1 MSQIEVNTNYN
12 SVNVEN
18 TINTIDVN
26 QDFGNILIVPQQTTN
41 IVEVVTPGPQGPQ
54 GPPGD
59 PTPLT
64 GSFVTTS
71 SFYAFTSSYTTGSFT
86 GSFAGDGSGL
96 TNISASN
103 VVGLNL
109 SQIASGSATA
119 SISPNNG
126 FVVNTNTTITGS
138 LFVTNG
144 ITGSLFGTSSFALTA
159 SYASNVPLT
168 ASFAVSASQAISASY
183 AVSASYEIVYEESSS
198 YADYAVS
205 ASQAVTASYALNV
218 PLTASFAVS
227 ASQAVTA
234 SYVTPL
240 VQNVTITGSIL
251 FDGGSTGSGASIVPN
266 NGLANSLDLIAGTGG
281 WVELSSNDG
290 NQYVWV
296 DDNGT
301 YLITNW
307 NVDAKQWTFNKSG
320 SLTAPGDI
328 LVNGLV
334 SASNG
339 FTGSLEG
346 TASYALTAS
355 YASNVP
361 ETASFA
367 VSASQAVTASYAF
380 NIADQGYNFTQTTA
394 AVTWSINHNLDTL
407 IPLVDVYDPIYSQ
420 LIPAQVISIDTNNL
434 EVRFSSPNSGY
445 AIVSKGSGVSSAYAA
460 TASYAITASYSNY
473 TGYNFIQDVSSDTWV
488 INHNLNNQ
496 YPLVQVYTSD
506 NLAILPASISGSDFN
521 TTIITFSSARTGYVR
536 IV

>member
-59 PTPLT
+59 INTVT
-64 GSFVTTS
+64 GSFLLTS
-71 SFYAFTSSYTTGSFT
+71 SFNAFTASYTTGSFT

-109 SQIASGSATA
+109 SQIASGSVTA

-144 ITGSLFGTSSFALTA
+144 ITGSLFGTSSYAITA
-159 SYASNVPLT
+159 SYASNVPET

-205 ASQAVTASYALNV
+205 ASQAITASYITPLVQNVTITGSILFDGSSANNGASIIPNNGLPNSLDIIAGPGGGIELASNNSNQYVLIDDSAVYITTTGNINQHVWTFTTESILQAPGNILVNGLVSASDGFSGSLEGTASYAITASYALNV

-227 ASQAVTA
+227 ASQAI
-234 SYVTPL
+234 S
-240 VQNVTITGSIL
+240 
-251 FDGGSTGSGASIVPN
+251 
-266 NGLANSLDLIAGTGG
+266 
-281 WVELSSNDG
+281 
-290 NQYVWV
+290 
-296 DDNGT
+296 
-301 YLITNW
+301 
-307 NVDAKQWTFNKSG
+307 
-320 SLTAPGDI
+320 
-328 LVNGLV
+328 
-334 SASNG
+334 
-339 FTGSLEG
+339 
-346 TASYALTAS
+346 AS
-355 YASNVP
+355 YASNL
-361 ETASFA
+361 
-367 VSASQAVTASYAF
+367 
-380 NIADQGYNFTQTTA
+380 ADQGYNFTQAMGAT
-394 AVTWSINHNLDTL
+394 TWSINHNLDTL
-407 IPLVDVYDPIYSQ
+407 TPLVDVYDPIYSQ
-420 LIPAQVISIDTNNL
+420 LIPAQVISIDNNNL

-445 AIVSKGSGVSSAYAA
+445 AILSKGSGVSSIYAV

-473 TGYNFIQDVSSDTWV
+473 TGYNFIQSVSSNTWV
-488 INHNLNNQ
+488 VNHNLNNQ